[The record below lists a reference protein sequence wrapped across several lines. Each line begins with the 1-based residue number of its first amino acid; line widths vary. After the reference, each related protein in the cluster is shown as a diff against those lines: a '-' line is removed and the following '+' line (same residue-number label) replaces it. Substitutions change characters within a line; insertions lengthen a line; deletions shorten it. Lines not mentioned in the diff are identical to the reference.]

1 MWFWWY
7 MFVFNMLYSLA
18 MIIAGWFMWKHCPQQ
33 GINSIIGYRSKRSM
47 INQDT
52 WKFANENCG
61 KRWWNIGW
69 IMLIPTAVIQIPL
82 YGKSHDAKGCLGII
96 ICIVECVILLVSIIP
111 TEKALKAAFTDDG
124 IRKQ

>member
-1 MWFWWY
+1 
-7 MFVFNMLYSLA
+7 
-18 MIIAGWFMWKHCPQQ
+18 
-33 GINSIIGYRSKRSM
+33 M

-69 IMLIPTAVIQIPL
+69 IMLVPTALIQIPL
-82 YGKSHDAKGCLGII
+82 YGKSHDAIGYLSMV
-96 ICIVECVILLVSIIP
+96 ICIVECAILLVSIIP

-124 IRKQ
+124 IPKQ